1 MLEVRNLTKVY
12 RPKKG
17 QPVTAIDGI
26 SLRFP
31 ATGMVFLLGK
41 SGSGKSTLLNLLGG
55 LDRYDDG
62 EIRINGVSS
71 KSFRQQHFDS
81 YRNTYV
87 GFIFQEYNI
96 LEEFTVGANIA
107 LAIELQGR
115 KATDAQ
121 INAILHE
128 VDLDGYG
135 NRRPNELS
143 GGQKQRVA
151 IARALVKQPRI
162 IMADEPTGALDSN
175 TGRQIFDTLKKLSA
189 ERLVIVVSHDR
200 EFAENYADRIIELA
214 DGHVISDLTYTDAAE
229 ETKPG
234 LTYAGDTVH
243 IAGGYHLT
251 EEDREAINRYIDAR
265 QTGTELRIGSAT
277 AKRGTP
283 TDQEAIPAGD
293 GSFSPIRSRLPMRSA
308 VRIGASSLKHKRIRL
323 VITILLSCISFGLFG
338 LADTFG
344 SYNHIRACTD
354 SLLDSGI
361 GYASVGKERSD
372 NDESTYFYGGY
383 HISEQDIAAI
393 HENTGVQMQGV
404 YAPSG
409 WDLSLSGRLSPSED
423 FDTWQSAVL
432 ASGFNGL
439 TEMDNDALQRFGY
452 ELIAGRLPDGGQPE
466 LAITAYV
473 AESFVRK
480 NYAGDDGKAVKIA
493 AAADMVGKKLNLGG
507 RDYTVTGI
515 VDTHFDLSRY
525 QILTEKTD
533 NTLSTAQRLVRYALQ
548 SELDYATSSSLH
560 CTAFVGSGHI
570 RGIAAEATTL
580 QRLQHRYLYFI
591 GQNDCVLDPAYIGT
605 LADLNKASI
614 VWLDGN
620 PRTALGEKE
629 LVITTDLLNDR
640 AQTKQDA
647 DGEPVDATSSA
658 EETTAAVRA
667 WLQTAGSLR
676 EESPRAE
683 DDENNP
689 IDGYTIVGYISPQDA
704 EAYHLQSAVI
714 TAHSLRN
721 YLLNG
726 DEGLYDFAVG
736 PMPTERTAVHQL
748 VSYCYTARDNTQFA
762 LQSAV
767 TYELDVI
774 NTMLETLSTVFL
786 YIGIGFAVFAAI
798 MLANFI
804 STSIAYK
811 KQEIGILRAIGSRSN
826 DVFRIFFSESFII
839 AAINFL
845 LSAIG
850 VGVVTGV
857 INRYIRSELNVLVT
871 VLHFGGRQILLLL
884 AVSLAVAA
892 LASFFPVRHIAAKR
906 PIDAIRD
913 R

>member
-1 MLEVRNLTKVY
+1 M
-12 RPKKG
+12 
-17 QPVTAIDGI
+17 
-26 SLRFP
+26 
-31 ATGMVFLLGK
+31 
-41 SGSGKSTLLNLLGG
+41 
-55 LDRYDDG
+55 
-62 EIRINGVSS
+62 
-71 KSFRQQHFDS
+71 
-81 YRNTYV
+81 
-87 GFIFQEYNI
+87 
-96 LEEFTVGANIA
+96 
-107 LAIELQGR
+107 
-115 KATDAQ
+115 
-121 INAILHE
+121 
-128 VDLDGYG
+128 
-135 NRRPNELS
+135 
-143 GGQKQRVA
+143 
-151 IARALVKQPRI
+151 
-162 IMADEPTGALDSN
+162 
-175 TGRQIFDTLKKLSA
+175 
-189 ERLVIVVSHDR
+189 
-200 EFAENYADRIIELA
+200 
-214 DGHVISDLTYTDAAE
+214 
-229 ETKPG
+229 
-234 LTYAGDTVH
+234 
-243 IAGGYHLT
+243 
-251 EEDREAINRYIDAR
+251 
-265 QTGTELRIGSAT
+265 
-277 AKRGTP
+277 
-283 TDQEAIPAGD
+283 
-293 GSFSPIRSRLPMRSA
+293 
-308 VRIGASSLKHKRIRL
+308 
-323 VITILLSCISFGLFG
+323 
-338 LADTFG
+338 
-344 SYNHIRACTD
+344 
-354 SLLDSGI
+354 
-361 GYASVGKERSD
+361 
-372 NDESTYFYGGY
+372 
-383 HISEQDIAAI
+383 
-393 HENTGVQMQGV
+393 
-404 YAPSG
+404 
-409 WDLSLSGRLSPSED
+409 
-423 FDTWQSAVL
+423 
-432 ASGFNGL
+432 
-439 TEMDNDALQRFGY
+439 
-452 ELIAGRLPDGGQPE
+452 
-466 LAITAYV
+466 
-473 AESFVRK
+473 
-480 NYAGDDGKAVKIA
+480 
-493 AAADMVGKKLNLGG
+493 
-507 RDYTVTGI
+507 TGI